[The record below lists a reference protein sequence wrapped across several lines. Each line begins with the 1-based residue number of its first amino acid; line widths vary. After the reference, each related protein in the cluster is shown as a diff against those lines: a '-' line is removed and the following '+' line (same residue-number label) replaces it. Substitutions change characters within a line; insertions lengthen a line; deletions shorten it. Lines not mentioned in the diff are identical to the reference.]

1 MNGLIHDVHHEY
13 RHVPPRWR
21 RGSHAQGD
29 DVKVSKEKA
38 AENRAAI
45 VKAAGRLF
53 RERGFDK
60 VGVAEITKAA
70 GLTHGGFYGHFASKD
85 ALAAEAC
92 EAAFAESLDRLPADE
107 ASPEGALDAFLTR
120 YLSERHRDRPDAG
133 CPMAA
138 FAGEVARQDP
148 ALQERFGAGVERFFA
163 VVEERLPERDGE
175 GDAGRRARAIAIVS
189 ALIGGMALARATA
202 QADPD
207 LSVEILAALRGQLGI
222 VGGGGN

>member
-1 MNGLIHDVHHEY
+1 M
-13 RHVPPRWR
+13 
-21 RGSHAQGD
+21 
-29 DVKVSKEKA
+29 KVSKEKA

-92 EAAFAESLDRLPADE
+92 EAAFAESLGRLPADE
-107 ASPEGALDAFLTR
+107 ESPEGALDAFLTR
-120 YLSERHRDRPDAG
+120 YLSDRHRDRPDAG

-148 ALQERFGAGVERFFA
+148 AVQERFGAGVERFFEA
-163 VVEERLPERDGE
+163 VEKRLPERDGE
-175 GDAGRRARAIAIVS
+175 GAADRRARAIAIVS
-189 ALIGGMALARATA
+189 ALVGGMALARATA
-202 QADPD
+202 PTDPER
-207 LSVEILAALRGQLGI
+207 SAETLAALRRELGI
-222 VGGGGN
+222 LGGGRA